1 MTPQEAMTL
10 LFRGCRF
17 DPRCD
22 AVRML
27 GLGIGVFTPLFIAV
41 APWDRPNAPYR
52 LSAWGIEYLDGL
64 YDGDPVDSRLFF
76 DGSRALFEQLRTER
90 QILEAQ

>member
-22 AVRML
+22 AVQKL
-27 GLGIGVFTPLFIAV
+27 GLGTGVFGPLFTVIL
-41 APWDRPNAPYR
+41 PWDGDSLFK
-52 LSAWGIEYLDGL
+52 LSARGIEYLDGL